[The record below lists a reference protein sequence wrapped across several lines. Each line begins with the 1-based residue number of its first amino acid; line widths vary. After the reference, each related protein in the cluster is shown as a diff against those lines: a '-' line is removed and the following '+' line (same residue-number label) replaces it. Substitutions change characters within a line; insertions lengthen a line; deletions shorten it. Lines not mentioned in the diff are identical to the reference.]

1 MNQPL
6 ASYAAIDEQ
15 SRGRRYPEPPPS
27 FRSEFQRD
35 RDRIIHSNAFRRL
48 VYKTQVFVN
57 HEGDL
62 YRTRITHS
70 LEVAQIGRTVAR
82 ALRINETLTEAIC
95 LAHDLGH
102 TPFGHAGQDALN
114 DCMREFGGF
123 EHNLQSLRVVDELEE
138 RYAEFPGLN
147 LTFECREGILKHCS
161 AQNARRLG
169 DVARRF
175 LERTQPGLEAQLANL
190 ADAIAYN
197 NHDVDDGVRAGLI
210 AVDELRDV
218 RIFSRF
224 HDAVVEKYPDVSARR
239 QLYETIRRMV
249 DCLVSDLIVQSV
261 RNIEEAKVDNID
273 SVRDRQQPL
282 IALSEM
288 VLGEHQEL
296 KRFLRTKLY
305 NHPKVRE
312 VMDEA
317 RGTLKELFEAYLR
330 NPMLLPPE
338 HQAVVARADAEGG
351 APARARVVAD
361 YVAGMT
367 DRFAFTERTRLE
379 KWTRAN
385 K

>member
-1 MNQPL
+1 MNLVL

-15 SRGRRYPEPPPS
+15 SRGRRHPEPPPR
-27 FRSEFQRD
+27 FRTEFQRD

-82 ALRINETLTEAIC
+82 SLGINETLTEAIC

-114 DCMREFGGF
+114 ACMREYGGF

-138 RYAEFPGLN
+138 RYAEFSGLN
-147 LTFECREGILKHCS
+147 LTFECREGVLKHCS
-161 AQNARRLG
+161 AQNARLLG
-169 DVARRF
+169 DVGERF
-175 LERTQPGLEAQLANL
+175 LNRTQPGLEAQLANL

-210 AVDELRDV
+210 KVEELRDV
-218 RIFSRF
+218 RVFARF
-224 HDAVVEKYPDVSARR
+224 HSAVAERYPQTPPRR

-249 DCLVSDLIVQSV
+249 DYLVSDLIMETKKNIVDSGVDSIQAVRAQS
-261 RNIEEAKVDNID
+261 R
-273 SVRDRQQPL
+273 PL
-282 IALSEM
+282 VSLSDA
-288 VLGEHQEL
+288 VLDEHQEL
-296 KRFLRTKLY
+296 KRFLRAKLY

-317 RGTLKELFEAYLR
+317 GSTLKELFDAYMDDPSR
-330 NPMLLPPE
+330 LPPE
-338 HQAVVARADAEGG
+338 HQSLAARAESEGG
-351 APARARVVAD
+351 KPARARVVAD

-367 DRFAFTERTRLE
+367 DRFAYQERDKLPLS
-379 KWTRAN
+379 
-385 K
+385 

>member
-1 MNQPL
+1 MNLVL

-15 SRGRRYPEPPPS
+15 SRGRRHPEPPPR
-27 FRSEFQRD
+27 FRTEFQRD

-82 ALRINETLTEAIC
+82 SLGINETLTEAIC

-114 DCMREFGGF
+114 ACMREYGGF

-138 RYAEFPGLN
+138 RYAEFSGLN
-147 LTFECREGILKHCS
+147 LTFECREGVLKHCS
-161 AQNARRLG
+161 AQNARLLG
-169 DVARRF
+169 DVGERF
-175 LERTQPGLEAQLANL
+175 LNRTQPGLEAQLANL

-210 AVDELRDV
+210 KVEELRDV
-218 RIFSRF
+218 RVFARF
-224 HDAVVEKYPDVSARR
+224 HSAVAERYPQTPPRR

-249 DCLVSDLIVQSV
+249 DYLVSDLIMETKKNIVDSGVDSIQAVRAQS
-261 RNIEEAKVDNID
+261 R
-273 SVRDRQQPL
+273 PL
-282 IALSEM
+282 VSLSDA
-288 VLGEHQEL
+288 VLDEHQEL
-296 KRFLRTKLY
+296 KRFLRAKLY

-317 RGTLKELFEAYLR
+317 GSTLKELFDAYMDDPTR
-330 NPMLLPPE
+330 LPPE
-338 HQAVVARADAEGG
+338 HQSLVARAESDGG
-351 APARARVVAD
+351 KPARARVVAD

-367 DRFAFTERTRLE
+367 DRFAYQERDKITLPRS
-379 KWTRAN
+379 R
-385 K
+385 